1 MTTNKK
7 QTNIPAGVIFTI
19 LALMQLVNLS
29 RLGEIAKEKPMFML
43 IALISLAAYGV
54 LAAAFYTGN
63 RTNLPLIGFG
73 LLAAAGLLI
82 WCNGFALHA
91 YSTEIWVYRGDNEF
105 RFNLFC
111 FLPGLANFV
120 SKLGI
125 LGVAVAVLTGKAP
138 QYRQK
143 AETLWF
149 LPAVLQGGSMVL
161 ALLAHLFVGVLGGV
175 GPMATVYFEQ
185 MVLELTDASCD
196 QDHLNMLVC
205 NHATI
210 PDRTAFIL
218 GESKLSPLFDMA
230 RDAQMLARAGCGFLV
245 LPCNTAHF
253 FHEHIQNAVSIPLLN
268 IIEETVKACA
278 GQNALSYNLF

>member
-1 MTTNKK
+1 
-7 QTNIPAGVIFTI
+7 V
-19 LALMQLVNLS
+19 
-29 RLGEIAKEKPMFML
+29 
-43 IALISLAAYGV
+43 
-54 LAAAFYTGN
+54 
-63 RTNLPLIGFG
+63 
-73 LLAAAGLLI
+73 
-82 WCNGFALHA
+82 CNV
-91 YSTEIWVYRGDNEF
+91 E
-105 RFNLFC
+105 
-111 FLPGLANFV
+111 P
-120 SKLGI
+120 K
-125 LGVAVAVLTGKAP
+125 
-138 QYRQK
+138 
-143 AETLWF
+143 
-149 LPAVLQGGSMVL
+149 
-161 ALLAHLFVGVLGGV
+161 FVGVLGGV

-278 GQNALSYNLF
+278 EQNAKCIGILATAGTIKADTYGIMCRRFGLSCVYPDPATQKQVMSIIYGRIKAGKPVRAKEMAALYNRMREEGSDAIVLGCTELSVAHRDLELHAAHPDVVDSLETLARRTIEYAGKKLRTT